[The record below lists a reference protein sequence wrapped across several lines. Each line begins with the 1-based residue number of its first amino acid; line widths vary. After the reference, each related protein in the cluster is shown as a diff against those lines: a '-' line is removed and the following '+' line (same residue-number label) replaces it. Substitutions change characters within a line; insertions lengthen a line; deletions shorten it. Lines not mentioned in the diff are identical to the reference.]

1 MNETSIGHDDTG
13 AGYSHGD
20 MDVSAHA
27 ASYRL
32 FGTLTKWGSLGVA
45 VLVLMLV
52 LWFCIGAGF
61 FGGLIPGLILLGAGV
76 YFLRAK
82 PVRNH
87 DTE

>member
-1 MNETSIGHDDTG
+1 MNDTTISHDDAG
-13 AGYSHGD
+13 AAYHHGD

-32 FGTLTKWGSLGVA
+32 FGSLTKWGSLSVA

-61 FGGLIPGLILLGAGV
+61 FGGLIPGMILLGLGI
-76 YFLRAK
+76 YFLRST